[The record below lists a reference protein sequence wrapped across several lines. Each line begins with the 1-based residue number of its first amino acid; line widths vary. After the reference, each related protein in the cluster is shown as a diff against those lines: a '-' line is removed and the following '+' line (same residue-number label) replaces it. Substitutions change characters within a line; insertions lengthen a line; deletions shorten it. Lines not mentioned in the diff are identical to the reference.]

1 MLISVSAIVSDES
14 GANVYAV
21 AFETDINLDHWKANI
36 EKNQWD
42 LNTNAVLLTPT
53 VPAGNVQQLVTGN
66 LEYAYANLESTEQI
80 GIDVN
85 KGYHLYLYARDTLN
99 NSVVRKY
106 SETVSVN
113 VSTTTVVAF
122 DDFMSYVD
130 SPPAPGTFAQWR
142 SSPAQPNVAYSGDF
156 FQFYNQASFPDSW
169 DQNLYA
175 NIHVD
180 PEESIVTGNVYT
192 IAVETEEPDLDKVA
206 TFMNT
211 QLNESLVYEST
222 PLYNSTIDHVDE
234 QIAAFYPNVEAGT
247 SRVNM
252 EIGKVYH
259 LYSMVKD
266 MGFNTDSVRYNGNVA
281 IGTTPNV
288 FTTNV
293 RVLKK

>member
-1 MLISVSAIVSDES
+1 MFISVTANVSDES

-21 AFETDINLDHWKANI
+21 AFETNINGDHWKANI
-36 EKNQWD
+36 EQNQWD
-42 LNTNAVLLTPT
+42 LNNAVLLTPEVPVGNAQQT
-53 VPAGNVQQLVTGN
+53 VMGN
-66 LEYAYANLESTEQI
+66 LSIAYANLESTTQI

-85 KGYHLYLYARDTLN
+85 KEYHVYLYARDTRN
-99 NSVVRKY
+99 NSVVVEY
-106 SETVSVN
+106 PQTVSVN
-113 VSTTTVVAF
+113 VSTTTIVAF

-130 SPPAPGTFAQWR
+130 NPPAPGTFAQWR

-156 FQFYNQASFPDSW
+156 FQFYNQATFPEW
-169 DQNLYA
+169 NQKLYA

-180 PEESIVTGNVYT
+180 PEESIITGNVYT
-192 IAVETEEPDLDKVA
+192 IAVETEEPDLNKVA

-211 QLNESLVYEST
+211 KWNESLVYEST
-222 PLYNSTIDHVDE
+222 PLYNATIDHVDE

-247 SRVNM
+247 SNVDM

-266 MGFNTDSVRYNGNVA
+266 MGFHTDAVRYNGNVA

-288 FTTNV
+288 LTMNV